1 MVVKVPILLTLI
13 FFEIQAHN
21 IDGLSKNLILR
32 VCATYKLFAIAEI
45 TMSLSSSQEQRFP
58 SLWRQVISHA
68 LIAVLSVGLTLTTLW
83 AFPNLQIFKESSLP
97 SATAPITS
105 KVETTPSP
113 IAADQEIPI
122 RSFVSA
128 AVNRVGSAV
137 VRIDTERTITMRAPN
152 SYLSD
157 PFFRDFFGNDFSA
170 MPQEYH
176 QRGEGSGFIID
187 PNGMILTNA
196 HVVSGADSVTVTLKD
211 GRKLKGEVKGVD
223 EPSDLA
229 VVKIDGKDLP
239 VAALGNSQDLKVGD
253 WAIAVGNP
261 LGLDNT
267 VTLGIISTL
276 NRSSAQVGIP
286 DKRLDFIQTDA
297 AINPGNSGGPLLN
310 EQGEVI
316 GINTAIRADA
326 QGIGFA
332 IPIDKAKLIKDA
344 LVRGEKI
351 PHPYIGVRMM
361 TLTPE
366 LAKQSNNDP
375 NTAITLPQINGVLVI
390 QVIPNSPAATAG
402 VRRGDVITQVG
413 EQAITTAEQ
422 LQDLVELSRI
432 NQPLQMKV
440 QRGEQT
446 QQLSVRPGELGET
459 MKS

>member
-1 MVVKVPILLTLI
+1 
-13 FFEIQAHN
+13 
-21 IDGLSKNLILR
+21 
-32 VCATYKLFAIAEI
+32 
-45 TMSLSSSQEQRFP
+45 MSLSSSEEQRFLP
-58 SLWRQVISHA
+58 VLRQVISHA
-68 LIAVLSVGLTLTTLW
+68 LIAVLSVALTLTILW
-83 AFPNLQIFKESSLP
+83 AFPNLPILKRSSLQ
-97 SATAPITS
+97 SAVAPITS
-105 KVETTPSP
+105 TVETTTPST
-113 IAADQEIPI
+113 ADSQEVPI

-128 AVNRVGSAV
+128 AVNRVGTAV
-137 VRIDTERTITMRAPN
+137 VQIDTDRKITMRAPAP
-152 SYLSD
+152 YLSD

-239 VAALGNSQDLKVGD
+239 VAALGSSQDLKVGD

-332 IPIDKAKLIKDA
+332 IPIDKAKVIKNA

-366 LAKQSNNDP
+366 LAKQSNSDP

-446 QQLSVRPGELGET
+446 QQLSVRPGELGEA
-459 MKS
+459 SES